1 MGVYAK
7 GKEMPKT
14 CCACFCARDNKCG
27 ITRYEPTFAEWYED
41 GVKDCPLVPV
51 PPHGRLIDADA
62 LMKRYGTMSFSTV
75 IVDAPTIIEAEGEE

>member
-1 MGVYAK
+1 MGVYVK

-51 PPHGRLIDADA
+51 PPHGDLIDRDA
-62 LMKRYGTMSFSTV
+62 LPTGRV
-75 IVDAPTIIEAEGEE
+75 EWEDIVYAPTIIEAEEGEA